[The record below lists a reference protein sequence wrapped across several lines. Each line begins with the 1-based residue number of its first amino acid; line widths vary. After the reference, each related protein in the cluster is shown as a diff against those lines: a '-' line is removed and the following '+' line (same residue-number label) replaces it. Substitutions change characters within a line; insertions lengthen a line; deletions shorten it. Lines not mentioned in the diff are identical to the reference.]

1 MPTRAKNGGIP
12 LSPPDLSRRD
22 KGLFPLEPGASFCG
36 IVFSNRLNTGG
47 RYCAEP
53 PSVAAHLNNI
63 STRASVQTGQ
73 GVTIAG
79 FIVTGTESKQ
89 VVIRGLGPT
98 LTQHGVA
105 GALAEPF
112 LSLFDGNGNVLWT
125 NNDWKDSQQAA
136 IQATG
141 LAPTN
146 DLESAI
152 LRTLA
157 PGNYTAICLAGIA
170 PPVLVWWRCTISAPP
185 PLRS

>member
-1 MPTRAKNGGIP
+1 VPTRAKNGAYP
-12 LSPPDLSRRD
+12 LVPRPLTPRQRIVT
-22 KGLFPLEPGASFCG
+22 FPLEPGASFCG

-53 PSVAAHLNNI
+53 PSVAAHLDNI

-98 LTQHGVA
+98 LTQHGLA

-157 PGNYTAICLAGIA
+157 PGNYTAILSGRNNTTGIG
-170 PPVLVWWRCTISAPP
+170 LVEIYR
-185 PLRS
+185 L